1 MLIRKNVEKFL
12 KDFRSVHK
20 LSPIVYGPY
29 KFDKYSNLKMNSF
42 SRLLSLLF

>member
-1 MLIRKNVEKFL
+1 MVVRKNVGEFS

-20 LSPIVYGPY
+20 LSPILYGPY
-29 KFDKYSNLKMNSF
+29 KFDKYNNLRMNSF